1 MALSGD
7 YHTHTKY
14 SRRGHGKGTIEEQV
28 KAAVDKGLAQV
39 AITDH
44 GFNQVLYG
52 IRRSDIPKLRAEINE
67 VKERYPIEV
76 LLGVEANLI
85 SARGDIDV
93 VEDERNIKVNNLLTN
108 KKVIEGILSLKSD
121 DMIYCYFVNSSS
133 YYEIVEL
140 KTENRTILSLDDYNE
155 IYNRQGTLGIVI
167 SPIMFVIMFGIA
179 VKALWHMQKERTT
192 I

>member
-1 MALSGD
+1 MGNM
-7 YHTHTKY
+7 YY
-14 SRRGHGKGTIEEQV
+14 
-28 KAAVDKGLAQV
+28 
-39 AITDH
+39 
-44 GFNQVLYG
+44 
-52 IRRSDIPKLRAEINE
+52 
-67 VKERYPIEV
+67 
-76 LLGVEANLI
+76 
-85 SARGDIDV
+85 IDV

-179 VKALWHMQKERTT
+179 VKALWHMRKERTT

>member
-1 MALSGD
+1 M
-7 YHTHTKY
+7 K
-14 SRRGHGKGTIEEQV
+14 E
-28 KAAVDKGLAQV
+28 
-39 AITDH
+39 
-44 GFNQVLYG
+44 
-52 IRRSDIPKLRAEINE
+52 DIKHQL
-67 VKERYPIEV
+67 
-76 LLGVEANLI
+76 LI
-85 SARGDIDV
+85 SILFFAVSLIFIFLFIISLNYYNASQTTYDDLMYGEFTVKSIREVTDPDMGNMYYIDV

-108 KKVIEGILSLKSD
+108 KRVSDEILSLKSD
-121 DMIYCYFVNSSS
+121 DMIYCYFINSSS

-179 VKALWHMQKERTT
+179 VKALWYIRKKRTT

>member
-1 MALSGD
+1 MKED
-7 YHTHTKY
+7 TKHQLLIFILFFAFSLAFIFLFIISINY
-14 SRRGHGKGTIEEQV
+14 YNASKTTYDDLMYGEFTV
-28 KAAVDKGLAQV
+28 KSIREV
-39 AITDH
+39 TDPDM
-44 GFNQVLYG
+44 GNMY
-52 IRRSDIPKLRAEINE
+52 
-67 VKERYPIEV
+67 Y
-76 LLGVEANLI
+76 
-85 SARGDIDV
+85 IDV
-93 VEDERNIKVNNLLTN
+93 VEDERNIKVNNILTN

-179 VKALWHMQKERTT
+179 VKALWHMRKERTT